1 MDIRVNSVPRAPP
14 SSKMCQVQLA
24 TKICWLLKIKKVCF
38 SWDSNPQPLE
48 LNLVLNEKWIM
59 GHVTNLIKAALLV
72 CSFPLA
78 LSFEIIWLYFCW
90 CFKLKITN
98 QNSRFNT
105 DQSQTG
111 TNLISRNFFVYSILA
126 WARSVKNFP
135 SLKKIL
141 LPIQFRFSHVSGP
154 LLGLESFRTKKKTKG
169 VLPDLI
175 VTCENWRFR
184 TEMSFLIKNYSK
196 FDQKRDS

>member
-1 MDIRVNSVPRAPP
+1 MIFSGGARDIRVNSVPIAPLG
-14 SSKMCQVQLA
+14 SKMSQVQLA

-59 GHVTNLIKAALLV
+59 GHLTNLINAALLV

-111 TNLISRNFFVYSILA
+111 ANLISRNFFVYSILA

-135 SLKKIL
+135 SLKKYY
-141 LPIQFRFSHVSGP
+141 FRFSSDFHTSPVLYSDWEVSGP
-154 LLGLESFRTKKKTKG
+154 RKRRKG
-169 VLPDLI
+169 CYWI
-175 VTCENWRFR
+175 W
-184 TEMSFLIKNYSK
+184 S
-196 FDQKRDS
+196 